1 MKFIDMESLLSIEI
15 FHKIAIAFHQG
26 GFWMWFIFVIQM
38 VSFIVI
44 FDRLWSL
51 YLKRNLGQKQIAL
64 QFEKDIRAGNLDN
77 VMKRAKK
84 LGLENPINRAIV
96 AGTNAAINF
105 GGQQEIQGKMDEI
118 LLEEQATIEKR
129 TGYLSMLGNVGTL
142 AGLLGTIIGMIKAF
156 SAVGTAQL
164 EEKALLLSEG
174 ISEAMNTTAYGLI
187 MAIPALIMFAI
198 LQNRT
203 NSLSEDLHQ
212 GSLKIFNWLS
222 YTYEA
227 IPKSSSKVVYEQQ
240 TMEG

>member
-1 MKFIDMESLLSIEI
+1 MESLWSIEI
-15 FHKIAIAFHQG
+15 FHEIAIAFHQG
-26 GFWMWFIFVIQM
+26 GFWMWFIFTIQI

-51 YLKRNLGQKQIAL
+51 YIKRSLTQKEIAL
-64 QFEKDIRAGNLDN
+64 RFEKDIRMGDLNTVVKKAE
-77 VMKRAKK
+77 K

-96 AGTNAAINF
+96 VGTNVAMNF
-105 GGQQEIQGKMDEI
+105 GGQHEIQGKMDEV
-118 LLEEQATIEKR
+118 LLEEQANIEKR

-142 AGLLGTIIGMIKAF
+142 AGLLGTIVGMIKAF
-156 SAVGTAQL
+156 SAVGTTQL
-164 EEKALLLSEG
+164 EEKALLLSQG

-203 NSLSEDLHQ
+203 NLLSEDLHQ
-212 GSLKIFNWLS
+212 GALKILNWLS

-227 IPKSSSKVVYEQQ
+227 IPHRSSRLNVQQ
-240 TMEG
+240 AVGKG